1 MSPKFCS
8 VNYSS
13 KVDEYN
19 KQVHVIEKKNYSELV
34 EKLASIK

>member
-1 MSPKFCS
+1 

-19 KQVHVIEKKNYSELV
+19 NLMHGVEKRDYLELV
-34 EKLASIK
+34 DRLATLK